1 MGKRGPMPGT
11 GGRPRKAVSERL
23 TEGNRGFK
31 PIKIIPAPSTY
42 EGVDVPEPS
51 KYIKAKQKNG
61 ELLYA
66 EEIYNNTWGWLVEC
80 KCDHLFVPAIVEEYA
95 MSFARWIQCE
105 EAISEYGF
113 LAKHPT
119 TGQAITSPYVSMSQS
134 YMKQTT
140 QQWSLIY
147 EIVKANCTVNFD
159 RATPYEVAMEILL
172 KRRERR
178 F

>member
-1 MGKRGPMPGT
+1 MGKRESMPET

-23 TEGNRGFK
+23 TEGNRGYK

-42 EGVDVPEPS
+42 EGVEVPEPS

-66 EEIYNNTWGWLVEC
+66 EEIYNNTWGWLVE
-80 KCDHLFVPAIVEEYA
+80 KYV

-113 LAKHPT
+113 LAKHST

-140 QQWSLIY
+140 KQ
-147 EIVKANCTVNFD
+147 
-159 RATPYEVAMEILL
+159 
-172 KRRERR
+172 
-178 F
+178 